1 MNKVT
6 ILSVFAIF
14 IIYSIVSLFVE
25 IPKVFNNI
33 FYGIVTIFAMYFSI
47 FHLNLSQ
54 GIKEKFNENKRKYEE
69 KNDKK

>member
-1 MNKVT
+1 MNKVN

-33 FYGIVTIFAMYFSI
+33 FYGIVTIFAVYFSI

-69 KNDKK
+69 KIDKK

>member
-33 FYGIVTIFAMYFSI
+33 FYGIVTTFAVYFSI

>member
-1 MNKVT
+1 MKKVT
-6 ILSVFAIF
+6 ILSIFAIF

-33 FYGIVTIFAMYFSI
+33 FYGIITIFSVYFSI

-54 GIKEKFNENKRKYEE
+54 GIKEKFNENRNKYEE
-69 KNDKK
+69 KTAKK

>member
-33 FYGIVTIFAMYFSI
+33 FYGIVTLFAVYFSI

-69 KNDKK
+69 KVDKK

>member
-33 FYGIVTIFAMYFSI
+33 FYGIVTLFAVYFSI

-69 KNDKK
+69 KIDKK

>member
-33 FYGIVTIFAMYFSI
+33 FYGIVTIFAVYFSI

-69 KNDKK
+69 KIDKK

>member
-1 MNKVT
+1 MKKVT
-6 ILSVFAIF
+6 ILSIFAIF

-33 FYGIVTIFAMYFSI
+33 FYGIITIFSIYFSI

-54 GIKEKFNENKRKYEE
+54 GIKEKFNENRNKYEE
-69 KNDKK
+69 KTAKK